1 MDQKLELIFPLA
13 TSSSTTSSL
22 IKRKSDSV
30 RIADIGNVSV
40 LGTQH
45 SKVRQL
51 FADEVF
57 LDGLWNS
64 QKTFAEWNFTA
75 FGQGGFNFLNLSV
88 SDLMKAELVKVVYV
102 GPTTACER
110 KAVLEIQRNKML
122 WSQDVDLTKLVKETV
137 GASAAPL
144 KAPCQS
150 AAIQAMQRIPVDAP
164 VEDLVRQG

>member
-1 MDQKLELIFPLA
+1 
-13 TSSSTTSSL
+13 
-22 IKRKSDSV
+22 
-30 RIADIGNVSV
+30 
-40 LGTQH
+40 
-45 SKVRQL
+45 
-51 FADEVF
+51 
-57 LDGLWNS
+57 
-64 QKTFAEWNFTA
+64 
-75 FGQGGFNFLNLSV
+75 
-88 SDLMKAELVKVVYV
+88 VVYV

-164 VEDLVRQG
+164 VEDL